1 MAFFDRIMLAAGY
14 MPLPA
19 DDPRAWADSKANPVA
34 QSGVVV
40 TQASALQLG
49 VIQAV
54 QEVLAGSISTLPFM
68 IFERMADGS
77 KRAATELPIYKILHT
92 RPNSRQTAQEFRDEQ
107 QRHLC
112 VWRNCY
118 ARIESEGGLPIS
130 GLDPIHPE
138 RVAKIERMPDGRIY
152 YTINPVGTGAIETL
166 RDDEIWH
173 IRKAPLTLDGL
184 RGMPVWETGREEI
197 GRALAVEYYGARFF
211 RNSGKAGGVLK
222 HPGRFNTK
230 ADRDDFWEAWRMRST
245 GEMQH
250 SDRLLTHGVEYVP
263 ANLSNDEAQFI
274 ETLRQCEVKIA
285 RLWQMP
291 PHRVG
296 ILDRATNNNIEA
308 QGIDYVVHT
317 LAPWVAA
324 WEQGAS
330 RDLLIGDQQD
340 RYFAEF
346 NVAGLLRGD
355 IMSRYRAYAQGRQWG
370 WLSVNDIHK
379 LENMAGIGESGDRY
393 LEPINMRQAGESDDT
408 GNDA

>member
-1 MAFFDRIMLAAGY
+1 MAIFQRLLAAAGY
-14 MPLPA
+14 IPMPM
-19 DDPRAWADSKANPVA
+19 DDPRAWTDGKANPVA

-40 TQASALQLG
+40 TAAAALQLG

-68 IFERMADGS
+68 VFERLPNGE
-77 KRAATELPIYKILHT
+77 KRAATELPIYRVLHT
-92 RPNSRQTAQEFRDEQ
+92 RPNARQTAQEFRDEM
-107 QRHLC
+107 QRHLS

-118 ARIESEGGLPIS
+118 ARIESDGGQPIS

-138 RVAKIERMPDGRIY
+138 RVAKIERMADGRVY
-152 YTINPVGTGAIETL
+152 YTINPVGTGTIETL
-166 RDDEIWH
+166 RDDQIWH

-184 RGMPVWETGREEI
+184 RGLPVWETGREEI
-197 GRALAVEYYGARFF
+197 GRALAVEYYGARYFK
-211 RNSGKAGGVLK
+211 NSGKGGGVLK
-222 HPGRFNTK
+222 HPGKFATK
-230 ADRDDFWEAWRMRST
+230 LDRDEFWEAWRMRST

-250 SDRLLTHGVEYVP
+250 SDRLLTHGVEYVA
-263 ANLSNDEAQFI
+263 ANLNNDEAQFI
-274 ETLRQCEVKIA
+274 ETLRQCEVKVA

-296 ILDRATNNNIEA
+296 ILDRATNNNIEH

-324 WEQGAS
+324 WEQAAS
-330 RDLLIGDQQD
+330 RDLLIGEQQD
-340 RYFAEF
+340 RFFAEI

-370 WLSVNDIHK
+370 WLSVNDIRR
-379 LENMAGIGESGDRY
+379 LENQAGIGPAGDRY
-393 LEPINMRQAGESDDT
+393 LEAVNMRQAGESDEPRD
-408 GNDA
+408 NA